1 MTGVNSSVLPS
12 LHSMLM
18 VPSGL
23 FTASEFIE
31 LSAAPMWNV
40 VEPSGFVSY
49 SNATPVPFSK
59 LIVQPPVPSG

>member
-1 MTGVNSSVLPS
+1 
-12 LHSMLM
+12 MLM